1 MKKLVLTLIGVIVG
15 IFVIPALFAFAL
27 GVGGTILGFI
37 AEPKVMM
44 VMVGILAIISLPGM
58 LLMWFVKK

>member
-1 MKKLVLTLIGVIVG
+1 MKK
-15 IFVIPALFAFAL
+15 LFAFAL

-58 LLMWFVKK
+58 LLMWFVKR

>member
-1 MKKLVLTLIGVIVG
+1 MRKLVLTLIGVIVG

-58 LLMWFVKK
+58 LLMWFVKR